1 MHRVTWEDA
10 YKKFKES
17 SSANI
22 KNKSIESKAKR
33 GDNFNM
39 KRIEGKN
46 IEITD
51 WDMYTL
57 EVSMIPKS
65 FIKQ

>member
-10 YKKFKES
+10 YKKFKPQSLASLGTLNEG
-17 SSANI
+17 
-22 KNKSIESKAKR
+22 KNKKNE
-33 GDNFNM
+33 GLHM

-57 EVSMIPKS
+57 EATMIPKS
-65 FIKQ
+65 FIKR